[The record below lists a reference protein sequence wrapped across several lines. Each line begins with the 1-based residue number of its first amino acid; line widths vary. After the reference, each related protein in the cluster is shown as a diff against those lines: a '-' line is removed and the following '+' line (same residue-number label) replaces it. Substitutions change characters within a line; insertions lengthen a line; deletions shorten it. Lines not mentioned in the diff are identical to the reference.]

1 VVDGAQDLPVQLD
14 HSRACLSQAAV
25 LRGEAADA
33 GAAGRRNRAR
43 ARPARFTP
51 GQHGGGMPLAAGLG
65 AVAGGIAAPGLHFVE
80 GAFEQFADLQNVAQL
95 AVIIRR
101 QIAEDLP
108 VVVDWVGRRHGK
120 LLAL

>member
-1 VVDGAQDLPVQLD
+1 
-14 HSRACLSQAAV
+14 
-25 LRGEAADA
+25 
-33 GAAGRRNRAR
+33 
-43 ARPARFTP
+43 
-51 GQHGGGMPLAAGLG
+51 MPLAAGLG